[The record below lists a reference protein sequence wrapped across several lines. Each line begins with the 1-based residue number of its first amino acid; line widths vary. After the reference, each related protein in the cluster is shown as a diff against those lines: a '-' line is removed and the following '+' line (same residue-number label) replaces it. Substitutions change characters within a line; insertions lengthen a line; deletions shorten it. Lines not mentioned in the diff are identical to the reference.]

1 MDFLLEL
8 LKCNQT
14 PATNE
19 RCQEEGKRF
28 FFHIFYFKV
37 FNNCVADFCTAWL
50 WQPGLF
56 STIID
61 EITDNFVENINI
73 ANVEIS
79 KLATL
84 IEAVS
89 IIHIIVAL
97 KLFLPGSLGT
107 VQRIKIQQYKYLSM
121 SQVKQREILNQNLL
135 SRTFCYQERVFNSK

>member
-19 RCQEEGKRF
+19 RCQEERKRL

-56 STIID
+56 NTIID
-61 EITDNFVENINI
+61 KITDNFVENINT

-89 IIHIIVAL
+89 IIHITVAL
-97 KLFLPGSLGT
+97 KLFFLGSLGT
-107 VQRIKIQQYKYLSM
+107 AQIIKIQQYKYLSM
-121 SQVKQREILNQNLL
+121 S
-135 SRTFCYQERVFNSK
+135 

>member
-1 MDFLLEL
+1 M
-8 LKCNQT
+8 
-14 PATNE
+14 
-19 RCQEEGKRF
+19 
-28 FFHIFYFKV
+28 

-56 STIID
+56 NTIID
-61 EITDNFVENINI
+61 KITDNFVEDINI

-84 IEAVS
+84 IEPVS

-97 KLFLPGSLGT
+97 RLFCPGSLGT
-107 VQRIKIQQYKYLSM
+107 VQRIKIQQYKILNM

-135 SRTFCYQERVFNSK
+135 SWTLCY